1 VMRRSAIMVL
11 ALAGVLANCSRV
23 SYVPSESVDHAGIEG
38 EPMPLDS
45 TDPKYDKRYDE
56 YFRRARGMIK
66 KQWAY
71 PRVKHS
77 FRPCEYLD
85 ADLVLEFGILKDG
98 RVPYVI
104 VEKPFLYAVYNEY
117 AVKAVRTAAPFP
129 PVPEVLLGERKGLSI
144 RAAFRYVLIQP
155 YGYF

>member
-1 VMRRSAIMVL
+1 
-11 ALAGVLANCSRV
+11 
-23 SYVPSESVDHAGIEG
+23 
-38 EPMPLDS
+38 
-45 TDPKYDKRYDE
+45 YDDYFKRI
-56 YFRRARGMIK
+56 RGMIK

-71 PRVKHS
+71 PCVKHS

-117 AVKAVRTAAPFP
+117 AVRRFEQLHPSRRFRKFCSVREK
-129 PVPEVLLGERKGLSI
+129 VC
-144 RAAFRYVLIQP
+144 RYVPPFATSSFSRTDISRAP
-155 YGYF
+155 PRMGVVG